1 MTHSTPTDS
10 SVPRPAAPRW
20 VLLIHQIPPKPD
32 YFRVKVWR
40 RLRRLGAV
48 AIKDS
53 VYVLPRTDETMED
66 FQWQLREIVAEGGQ
80 ASVCEASFVDGLSDS
95 EIEGLFRAA
104 RETDYR
110 EITAS
115 ARRLLTAL
123 PSGGRAA
130 KRDGQIESDLGRLK
144 RRLAEVVTID
154 FFGAPSRPAAQE
166 SIARIEA
173 GKRTRD
179 KRAASAPAEA
189 AVQRP
194 RGAVWV
200 TRESVYVD
208 RIASA
213 WLIRRFIDPAPRFK
227 FVTPKGYR
235 PQPGELRFD
244 MFEAEY
250 THEGE
255 SCTFETL
262 TKRFGLTDPALR
274 AVGEI
279 VHDIDYKEPRFGRP
293 ETAGVERLLNGIAR
307 QHAEDTARLTLG
319 AALFDALYEALAEAP
334 KAAADRPIPRPSSP
348 KKPRRK
354 NRR

>member
-1 MTHSTPTDS
+1 MTGS
-10 SVPRPAAPRW
+10 PRMEGSGSQPRAPRW

-40 RLRRLGAV
+40 RLQRLGAV

-53 VYVLPRTDETMED
+53 VYVLPRTDQTMED
-66 FQWQLREIVAEGGQ
+66 FQWQLREIVAEGGE
-80 ASVCEASFVDGLSDS
+80 ASVCEASFVDGLSDTDV
-95 EIEGLFRAA
+95 EALFRVA
-104 RETDYR
+104 READYR

-115 ARRLLTAL
+115 ARRLLKAL
-123 PSGGRAA
+123 PSGKRRA
-130 KRDGQIESDLGRLK
+130 KTDGQIDSELGRLK
-144 RRLAEVVTID
+144 RRLAEAVTID
-154 FFGAPSRPAAQE
+154 FFGAPSRRAAQE

-173 GKRTRD
+173 RKQARD
-179 KRAASAPAEA
+179 THAAPPSGEA
-189 AVQRP
+189 AIQRP
-194 RGAVWV
+194 RGAMWV
-200 TRESVYVD
+200 TREGVYVD

-213 WLIRRFIDPAPRFK
+213 WLIRRFIDPAARFK

-255 SCTFETL
+255 ACTFEML
-262 TKRFGLTDPALR
+262 TTRFGLMDPALR
-274 AVGEI
+274 AIGEI
-279 VHDIDYKEPRFGRP
+279 VHDIDYKEPTFGRP
-293 ETAGVERLLNGIAR
+293 ETAGVERLLSGIAR

-319 AALFDALYEALAEAP
+319 AALFDAFYEALRDAP
-334 KAAADRPIPRPSSP
+334 NAAADRPIAPPRSP
-348 KKPRRK
+348 QKPRRK